1 MGLLKEYYTEYL
13 DSEEFDYQSDEEF
26 YLWVENK
33 QQLEEKQKEMEIN
46 FQPVIKLIEDDIRIL
61 EDVLKGLRPESND
74 LKESMEYS
82 HKLEQIREL
91 KRVVKKLRD
100 ALK

>member
-26 YLWVENK
+26 YLWVDNK
-33 QQLEEKQKEMEIN
+33 QKKQKEMEVN

>member
-13 DSEEFDYQSDEEF
+13 DSDQFDYLSDEEF

-33 QQLEEKQKEMEIN
+33 QKKQKEMEAN
-46 FQPVIKLIEDDIRIL
+46 FQPVIDLIENDIKII
-61 EDVLKGLRPESND
+61 EDVLKQMRPESND

-82 HKLEQIREL
+82 HKLEQVREL
-91 KRVVKKLRD
+91 KRVVKKLKD

>member
-13 DSEEFDYQSDEEF
+13 DSEKFDYLSDEEF

-33 QQLEEKQKEMEIN
+33 QKKQKEMEAN
-46 FQPVIKLIEDDIRIL
+46 FQPVIDLIENDIKII
-61 EDVLKGLRPESND
+61 EDVLKQMRPESND

-82 HKLEQIREL
+82 HKLEQVREL
-91 KRVVKKLRD
+91 KRVVKKLKD

>member
-33 QQLEEKQKEMEIN
+33 QKKQKEMEVN

-61 EDVLKGLRPESND
+61 EDVLKDLRPESND